1 MALPLLPIAV
11 GLQAAGALASG
22 VAGVRAANATFTDEE
37 EARLKRLQRMRA
49 SGDLGLTDA
58 QREVARNAALQG
70 YQGDVARSQAQAA
83 QAAQGGASPR
93 DVFLSRM
100 IAQQGS
106 LDARARAQ
114 AEVFAADEAKKQAQR
129 QEIARLEADEQA
141 RRAGRAAGVAT
152 ALGGAAAA
160 GAQAVQA
167 KYQVQQMEKAQMR
180 QATSI
185 LSEQKKLDA
194 ARAERERQQRFADQ
208 YNSLFIG

>member
-1 MALPLLPIAV
+1 M
-11 GLQAAGALASG
+11 
-22 VAGVRAANATFTDEE
+22 
-37 EARLKRLQRMRA
+37 
-49 SGDLGLTDA
+49 
-58 QREVARNAALQG
+58 
-70 YQGDVARSQAQAA
+70 
-83 QAAQGGASPR
+83 
-93 DVFLSRM
+93 SRM
-100 IAQQGS
+100 VAQQGA

-114 AEVFAADEAKKQAQR
+114 AEVFADDEAKKQAQR
-129 QEIARLEADEQA
+129 QEISRLEADEQA

-194 ARAERERQQRFADQ
+194 ARAERERQQQFADQ